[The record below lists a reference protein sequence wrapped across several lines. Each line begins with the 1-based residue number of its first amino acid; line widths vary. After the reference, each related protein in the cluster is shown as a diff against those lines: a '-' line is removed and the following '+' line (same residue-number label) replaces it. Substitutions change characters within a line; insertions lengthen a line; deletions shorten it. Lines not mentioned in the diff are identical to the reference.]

1 MTRAC
6 FSAEEVVSNVSE
18 EPKPGV
24 GPFAV
29 VRIIFLCSERSS
41 FHNVHCNTN
50 DCRSAGVTP
59 SYTY

>member
-1 MTRAC
+1 M
-6 FSAEEVVSNVSE
+6 VSNVSE

-29 VRIIFLCSERSS
+29 VRMMFLCSERSS